1 MKNMNKMHT
10 EKAKIKNNFQMKMT
24 QTQMKNKIIT

>member
-10 EKAKIKNNFQMKMT
+10 VKAKIENNFQMKMT
-24 QTQMKNKIIT
+24 QTQMKNKIIM